1 MGRQTKMNTRTYTHS
16 HTLSLSLSLSLFSL
30 TLLICSEDREFDPE
44 AEEQLR
50 DEISVMEAMY
60 EGQCAVS
67 HSGDGTQFAH
77 TITITF
83 KDLAVC
89 MLLAAPPPS
98 LLLSFCVLLCVCVCV
113 CVVSSAWTGPA
124 ILAVFT
130 SHHRAFWRVCLV
142 LVGDGCF
149 VCACVCAYVPVCVL
163 CVCVCVC
170 LCASDV
176 TGCARQRPSS
186 LFCSRWLQVP
196 RPQAAHSGEGFCC
209 W

>member
-16 HTLSLSLSLSLFSL
+16 HTLSLSLSLFSL

-89 MLLAAPPPS
+89 MLLAAPPT
-98 LLLSFCVLLCVCVCV
+98 LFAAVFLRFVVCVCVCV
-113 CVVSSAWTGPA
+113 CCELCLDWTCDPGRVHLTPSRV
-124 ILAVFT
+124 LARVFGAC
-130 SHHRAFWRVCLV
+130 RRWVFCVCVRVCV
-142 LVGDGCF
+142 CMYVCVCF
-149 VCACVCAYVPVCVL
+149 VR
-163 CVCVCVC
+163 VCVCV
-170 LCASDV
+170 SV
-176 TGCARQRPSS
+176 R
-186 LFCSRWLQVP
+186 F
-196 RPQAAHSGEGFCC
+196 
-209 W
+209 

>member
-98 LLLSFCVLLCVCVCV
+98 LLLSFCVLLCVCV
-113 CVVSSAWTGPA
+113 
-124 ILAVFT
+124 L
-130 SHHRAFWRVCLV
+130 
-142 LVGDGCF
+142 
-149 VCACVCAYVPVCVL
+149 
-163 CVCVCVC
+163 
-170 LCASDV
+170 
-176 TGCARQRPSS
+176 
-186 LFCSRWLQVP
+186 
-196 RPQAAHSGEGFCC
+196 
-209 W
+209 